1 MHYKNILGNKK
12 IIISIAIVVA
22 VLLLAV
28 CLFFI
33 FPIKEKTLV
42 GPVAIQNVKNG
53 LDASQ
58 IMEII
63 KTDKDYNELSGF
75 IKGFNPEVIKYI
87 KLGPNEYKTLKPIW
101 QNEGFA
107 DRIKIVDKIKLTD
120 FCYWIEIKNKND
132 ETRGLRI
139 ILDTKE
145 NKSLLLIASLS
156 ISTGISM

>member
-1 MHYKNILGNKK
+1 MHHKNILKNKK

-33 FPIKEKTLV
+33 FPVKEKTLIS
-42 GPVAIQNVKNG
+42 PVAIQNVQNG
-53 LDASQ
+53 LSASQ
-58 IMEII
+58 IMKVI
-63 KTDKDYNELSGF
+63 KTDKDYNELSSF
-75 IKGFNPEVIKYI
+75 IKGFNPEVISYI
-87 KLGPNEYKTLKPIW
+87 KLGPNEYKAIRPIW
-101 QNEGFA
+101 QNQGFG

-120 FCYWIEIKNKND
+120 SCCWIEIKNKND
-132 ETRGLRI
+132 ETKGLRM

-156 ISTGISM
+156 ITAGVSM